1 MRISEIRGLIPPGQ
15 HLGSAP
21 RHLMCWEFGAIILF
35 ACQECLLKYTQGRAR
50 WNRQFARL
58 LPVLRGKSGK
68 IQVKMQQKS
77 VQRENI
83 ILQSHTGSE
92 AARAREDGAIR
103 GHHPVLLAP
112 HFPPRCLS
120 PTPPNFTEAFLSSPS
135 AKYSLPLCAALKPGP
150 GALGVY

>member
-1 MRISEIRGLIPPGQ
+1 
-15 HLGSAP
+15 
-21 RHLMCWEFGAIILF
+21 
-35 ACQECLLKYTQGRAR
+35 
-50 WNRQFARL
+50 
-58 LPVLRGKSGK
+58 
-68 IQVKMQQKS
+68 MQQKS

-92 AARAREDGAIR
+92 AARAREDGAIP

-120 PTPPNFTEAFLSSPS
+120 PTPPNFTEACVSSPS

-150 GALGVY
+150 GALGVYLRESQEKAAEGSRWLCFHLEFPELLAPLILALL